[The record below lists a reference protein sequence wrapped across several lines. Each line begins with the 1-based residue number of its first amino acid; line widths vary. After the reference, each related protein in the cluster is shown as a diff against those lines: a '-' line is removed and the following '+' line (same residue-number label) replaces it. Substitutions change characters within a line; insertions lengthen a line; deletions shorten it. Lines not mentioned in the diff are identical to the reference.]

1 MTLFEVTG
9 RLKGLLHISHG
20 SFITVVLYY
29 TVIINLSCMT
39 FDESSLMGELSHD
52 LYAGSV

>member
-29 TVIINLSCMT
+29 TVTINLSCMT